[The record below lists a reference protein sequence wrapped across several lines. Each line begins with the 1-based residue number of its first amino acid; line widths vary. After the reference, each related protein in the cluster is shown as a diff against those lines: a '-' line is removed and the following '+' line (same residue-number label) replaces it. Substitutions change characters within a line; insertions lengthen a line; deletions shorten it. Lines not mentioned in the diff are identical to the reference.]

1 MHCNTVRPPSAFTIL
16 MNNNNQIFVYA
27 VGGVVVLLLIY
38 PIRDYVVIGLVSA
51 GTVYFYK
58 LAAGKNRH

>member
-1 MHCNTVRPPSAFTIL
+1 
-16 MNNNNQIFVYA
+16 MNHNHQIFVYA

-38 PIRDYVVIGLVSA
+38 PIRDYIVIGLVSA